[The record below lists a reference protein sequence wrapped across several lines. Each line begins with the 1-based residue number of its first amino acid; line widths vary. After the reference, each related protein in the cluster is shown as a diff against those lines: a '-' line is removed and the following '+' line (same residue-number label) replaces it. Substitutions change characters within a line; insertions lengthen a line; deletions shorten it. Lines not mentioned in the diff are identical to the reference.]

1 MSISIPLNFPITIGK
16 SEINSMENIKS
27 EIKLGRWAN
36 LEEDFTKPVKWEKVK
51 AWGSIV
57 DRSIGNIGSATT
69 QDELGV
75 LTKFENPETGMPN
88 YELLPIDSEL
98 FDVDNMPNDDLIDTY
113 SEVNIRNTTNGR
125 VKNSIKPKST
135 YTDTMY
141 NFLTMAGIALVL
153 KGDEMVSYLS
163 SRFKDKVE

>member
-1 MSISIPLNFPITIGK
+1 MSISIPLKFPLTVGK
-16 SEINSMENIKS
+16 SEINSMENLKS

-36 LEEDFTKPVKWEKVK
+36 LEEDFAKPVKWEKVK

-57 DRSIGNIGSATT
+57 DRSIGDIDSATT

-98 FDVDNMPNDDLIDTY
+98 FDVDNMPNDDLIDSY
-113 SEVNIRNTTNGR
+113 SEVNIRTTYGKKDKYKINPES
-125 VKNSIKPKST
+125 KQS
-135 YTDTMY
+135 DTLY
-141 NFLTMAGIALVL
+141 SLLTVMGIALVL
-153 KGDEMVSYLS
+153 KGEEMITYLS
-163 SRFKDKVE
+163 SMIKDKV

>member
-1 MSISIPLNFPITIGK
+1 MSISIPLKFPITVGK
-16 SEINSMENIKS
+16 SEINSMDNLKS

-57 DRSIGNIGSATT
+57 DRSIGDIDSATT

-88 YELLPIDSEL
+88 YELLPINYEL
-98 FDVDNMPNDDLIDTY
+98 FDVDNMPNDDLIDSY
-113 SEVNIRNTTNGR
+113 SEVNIKTSYGKEDKYKINP
-125 VKNSIKPKST
+125 NSKQS
-135 YTDTMY
+135 DAMY
-141 NFLTMAGIALVL
+141 HILSVIGIALVL
-153 KGDEMVSYLS
+153 KGEEMLAYLYS
-163 SRFKDKVE
+163 MFKDEV

>member
-1 MSISIPLNFPITIGK
+1 MSISIPLKFPISVGK
-16 SEINSMENIKS
+16 SEINSMDNLKS

-57 DRSIGNIGSATT
+57 DRSIGDIDSATT

-88 YELLPIDSEL
+88 YELLPINSEL
-98 FDVDNMPNDDLIDTY
+98 FDVDNMPNDDLIDSY
-113 SEVNIRNTTNGR
+113 SEVNIKTSYG
-125 VKNSIKPKST
+125 KEDKYKIKSNSKQ
-135 YTDTMY
+135 TDVMY
-141 NFLTMAGIALVL
+141 NILSVMGIALVL
-153 KGDEMVSYLS
+153 KGEEMLAYLS
-163 SRFKDKVE
+163 SMFKDEV

>member
-1 MSISIPLNFPITIGK
+1 MSISIPLKFPLTVGK
-16 SEINSMENIKS
+16 SEINSMENLKS

-36 LEEDFTKPVKWEKVK
+36 LEEDFTKPVKWERVK

-57 DRSIGNIGSATT
+57 DRSIGDIDSATT

-98 FDVDNMPNDDLIDTY
+98 FDVDNMPNDDLIDSY
-113 SEVNIRNTTNGR
+113 SEVNIRTTYAKKDKYKINPES
-125 VKNSIKPKST
+125 KQS
-135 YTDTMY
+135 DTIY
-141 NFLTMAGIALVL
+141 SLLTVMGIALVL
-153 KGDEMVSYLS
+153 KGEEMITYLS
-163 SRFKDKVE
+163 SILKYKV